1 MRLDPLLLNYAM
13 RIRKVILSILVFLV
27 FLFFMVPRFFEEVQA
42 SDSSDGEEALP
53 ILRSSRARKII
64 PNRKFI
70 Q

>member
-1 MRLDPLLLNYAM
+1 MQ
-13 RIRKVILSILVFLV
+13 VIV
-27 FLFFMVPRFFEEVQA
+27 EEEDESESEDDLIYDYCDSDEENDEA